1 MKIIREKEFSNNQDY
16 FDFLHKNNVKIIE
29 LTISNNKIHIKYDKI

>member
-1 MKIIREKEFSNNQDY
+1 MKRIRKKDFNKNEDY
-16 FDFLHKNNVKIIE
+16 FDFLHKNKVKILE